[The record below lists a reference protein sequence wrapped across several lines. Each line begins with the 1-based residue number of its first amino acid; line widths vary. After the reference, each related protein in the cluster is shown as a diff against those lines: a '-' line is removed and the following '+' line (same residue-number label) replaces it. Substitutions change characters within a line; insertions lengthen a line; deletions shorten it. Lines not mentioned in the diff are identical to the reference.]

1 MLAKIRWSAWMP
13 FAQSSHVL
21 HWFSH
26 PMRAVVTSQVS
37 RNQCSEAPRSL
48 QLCISVFDCLR
59 CIQQRK
65 VTTNTR
71 IVQRSMCQVTGDTSS
86 CMSKLQSSKKSTWF
100 GKVLW
105 CGAWMVHSDPTIL
118 TTRLR
123 WASDNPTRSLN
134 INHHWR
140 SKSSCPVPKFDL
152 CYTPPWQRG
161 TPLHQR
167 LRLGKAPWQMWHDWI
182 MVPHDGIHASGWV
195 FCLHE
200 YLDLPFRVP
209 NGSWRVPIY
218 HLLGFHWHPL
228 EGAGRWF
235 LMVNDS

>member
-37 RNQCSEAPRSL
+37 RNECSEAPRSL

-86 CMSKLQSSKKSTWF
+86 CISKLQSSKKSTWF

-152 CYTPPWQRG
+152 CYTASLTERDPSPP
-161 TPLHQR
+161 TS
-167 LRLGKAPWQMWHDWI
+167 KAWKSSLANVAWLDHGSPWWDPCEWLSFLPTWI
-182 MVPHDGIHASGWV
+182 PRPSISG
-195 FCLHE
+195 
-200 YLDLPFRVP
+200 
-209 NGSWRVPIY
+209 
-218 HLLGFHWHPL
+218 
-228 EGAGRWF
+228 AKWF
-235 LMVNDS
+235 LKGANLPSVRVSLAPLGRCW